1 MGRGN
6 TQVSTVASAALTHF
20 ATMLTIQRKEKKIT
34 VEELCSR
41 VGVSKPTMIKILKG
55 DPSVS
60 IGLYFETAWV
70 LGVSLFEPDENQFAI
85 KRKTNAKFEALLP
98 NRVRRKKVILDD
110 DF

>member
-1 MGRGN
+1 MGRN
-6 TQVSTVASAALTHF
+6 NIQVGTVASAALAHF

-55 DPSVS
+55 EPSVS

-70 LGVSLFEPDENQFAI
+70 LGVPLFEPDENRFAI
-85 KRKTNAKFEALLP
+85 KRKTNAKIDALLP
-98 NRVRRKKVILDD
+98 NRVRREKVILDD

>member
-1 MGRGN
+1 MGRN
-6 TQVSTVASAALTHF
+6 KIQVGTVASAALAHF
-20 ATMLTIQRKEKKIT
+20 ATLLSIQRKEKKIT

-41 VGVSKPTMIKILKG
+41 VGASKPTMIKILKG

-70 LGVSLFEPDENQFAI
+70 LGVSFFEPDENRFAI
-85 KRKTNAKFEALLP
+85 KHKTNAIIEALLP

>member
-1 MGRGN
+1 MGKGSI
-6 TQVSTVASAALTHF
+6 QVSAVASAALSHF

-41 VGVSKPTMIKILKG
+41 VGISKPTMIKILKG

-70 LGVSLFEPDENQFAI
+70 LGVTLFEPDENQFAI
-85 KRKTNAKFEALLP
+85 KRKTTAKVEALLP
-98 NRVRRKKVILDD
+98 SRVRRKKVVLDD

>member
-6 TQVSTVASAALTHF
+6 AHISTVASAALTHF
-20 ATMLTIQRKEKKIT
+20 ATILTIQRKEKKIT
-34 VEELCSR
+34 IEELCSR

-70 LGVSLFEPDENQFAI
+70 LGVSLFESDENQFAI
-85 KRKTNAKFEALLP
+85 KHKTNAKVEALLP